1 MSSSSNIPSWYL
13 CRSKYV
19 VNSLAYSGCLSA
31 KSLNSSEKYKKH
43 RYYSVATESKKIS
56 EPASFNESD
65 FQLGF
70 SEASWTYAKY
80 LGLCCN
86 SFPQKLYV
94 NQQIFWGKRGVTVG
108 MTVRVLF
115 IIKGCNLP

>member
-1 MSSSSNIPSWYL
+1 MSSSSSIPSWYL

-43 RYYSVATESKKIS
+43 SVATESKKIS
-56 EPASFNESD
+56 EPAPFNEGD
-65 FQLGF
+65 LQLGF
-70 SEASWTYAKY
+70 SEASQTYAKY

-94 NQQIFWGKRGVTVG
+94 NQQTLLGKRGVTVG
-108 MTVRVLF
+108 MTIRVLF